1 VGQARARRR
10 ARPLDLAGRVKV
22 RTPTVESAFDYVIVG
37 AGSAG
42 CVLAHRLS
50 EDPTRR
56 VLLLEAGHG
65 ARPFLMRMPLGF
77 LKLIRDPSI
86 SWGYTSEPEPRADG
100 RRLWLPRGK
109 MLGGSSSINGM
120 LYSRADPRD
129 YDEWSHLG
137 LAGWSFAEVLPYFR
151 RAESSW
157 HGESLFHG
165 VGGPLTV
172 TGWESHDGL
181 LAATFAAVRARGYP
195 VHKDHH
201 AATHCEGFA
210 PPEGTI
216 HRGERGS
223 TDVCYLRPVMH
234 RPNLTVRVHAHAL
247 RVIIERGRAAGVEYV
262 VAGRRTLVR
271 AEQELILS
279 AGSYNSPQLLLL
291 SGIGPPD
298 ELRAL
303 GITPRVESSQ
313 VGRNL
318 QEHAT
323 AALSFAARSRTG
335 FESQLR
341 LDRISFAVLQWL
353 LLRSGPATRL
363 PITCMGFIRT
373 RSGLDR
379 PDVKVN
385 LFPTNMDAR
394 VWVPGL
400 RPSRG
405 ANLAA
410 FDILLRPQS
419 RGRMTLASADPRAPP
434 RIFLNILSEREDIAT
449 LVRAFKWTREL
460 HATPPLSDFVVRELQ
475 PGAAVQTDAEIEGY
489 IRSTVA
495 IAHHAAGTCAMGI
508 EPTAVVDGALRVRG
522 VDGLRVVDAS
532 IMPRVVGGNTNA
544 PIIMIAEKAA
554 DLILGRPAL
563 PRARF
568 DTPDTA
574 ELAREPASA

>member
-1 VGQARARRR
+1 M
-10 ARPLDLAGRVKV
+10 
-22 RTPTVESAFDYVIVG
+22 ESAFDFVIVG

-50 EDPTRR
+50 EDPKRR
-56 VLLLEAGHG
+56 VLLLEAGHDR
-65 ARPFLMRMPLGF
+65 RPFLMRMPLGF

-86 SWGYTSEPEPRADG
+86 SWGYNSEPEPFAEG
-100 RRLWLPRGK
+100 RRLWVPRGK
-109 MLGGSSSINGM
+109 MLGGTSSINGM

-129 YDEWSHLG
+129 YDEWSRMG
-137 LAGWSFAEVLPYFR
+137 LSGWSFAEVLPYFR
-151 RAESSW
+151 RAESSC

-165 VGGPLTV
+165 ASGPLSV
-172 TGWESHDGL
+172 TGWESRGGL
-181 LAATFAAVRARGYP
+181 LEATLAAVRAQGYP
-195 VHKDHH
+195 VHADHH
-201 AATHCEGFA
+201 AALDSEGFA

-216 HRGERGS
+216 HHGERGS

-234 RPNLTVRVHAHAL
+234 RPNLTVRIHAQAL
-247 RVIIERGRAAGVEYV
+247 RVLIEHGRAVGIEYV
-262 VAGRRTLVR
+262 VNGQRALAR
-271 AEQELILS
+271 AEQEVILS

-291 SGIGPPD
+291 SGIGPAD

-303 GITPRVESSQ
+303 GIVPRVDSPQ

-323 AALSFAARSRTG
+323 AALSMVARPGTG
-335 FESQLR
+335 FDPQLR
-341 LDRISFAVLQWL
+341 LDRISLAVLEWL
-353 LLRSGPATRL
+353 LARSGPATRL

-385 LFPTNMDAR
+385 LFPTNPDAR

-405 ANLAA
+405 SNLTA

-419 RGRMTLASADPRAPP
+419 RGRMILASADPRAAP
-434 RIFLNILSEREDIAT
+434 RIFLNVLSERDDIET

-460 HATPPLSDFVVRELQ
+460 YATRPLADFVVRETL
-475 PGAAVQTDAEIEGY
+475 PGPKIQTDAEIEAY

-495 IAHHAAGTCAMGI
+495 IAHHAAGTCAMGT
-508 EPTAVVDGALRVRG
+508 EPTAVVDESLRVRG
-522 VDGLRVVDAS
+522 TEGLRVVDGS

-554 DLILGRPAL
+554 DLILDRPAL
-563 PRARF
+563 PRA
-568 DTPDTA
+568 A
-574 ELAREPASA
+574 LESVASSEPARAVAPA

>member
-1 VGQARARRR
+1 VSARQRS
-10 ARPLDLAGRVKV
+10 
-22 RTPTVESAFDYVIVG
+22 VESAFDSVIVG

-50 EDPTRR
+50 EDPTHR
-56 VLLLEAGHG
+56 VLLLEAGHDR
-65 ARPFLMRMPLGF
+65 RPFLMRMPLGF

-86 SWGYTSEPEPRADG
+86 SWGYHSEPEPFADG

-129 YDEWSHLG
+129 YDEWSGMG
-137 LAGWSFAEVLPYFR
+137 LSGWSFAEVLPYFR

-157 HGESLFHG
+157 HGDSVFHG
-165 VGGPLTV
+165 ASGPLSV
-172 TGWESHDGL
+172 TGWESRDGL
-181 LAATFAAVRARGYP
+181 LEATFAAVRAQGYP
-195 VHKDHH
+195 VHQDHH
-201 AATHCEGFA
+201 ASADCEGFA
-210 PPEGTI
+210 PPEATI

-234 RPNLTVRVHAHAL
+234 RPNLTVRAHAQAL
-247 RVIIERGRAAGVEYV
+247 RVVIERGRVVGVEY
-262 VAGRRTLVR
+262 ALGGQRTIAR
-271 AEQELILS
+271 AEREVILS

-303 GITPRVESSQ
+303 GIVPRVESPQ

-323 AALSFAARSRTG
+323 AALGFAARPLSG
-335 FESQLR
+335 FEPQLR
-341 LDRISFAVLQWL
+341 WDRISLAVLQWL

-373 RSGLDR
+373 RAGLDR

-419 RGRMTLASADPRAPP
+419 RGRMTLASADPRAAP
-434 RIFLNILSEREDIAT
+434 RVFLNVLSEREDLAT

-460 HATPPLSDFVVRELQ
+460 HATRPLSDFIVREQL
-475 PGAAVQTDAEIEGY
+475 PGAPVQTDAEIEAY

-495 IAHHAAGTCAMGI
+495 IAHHAAGTCAMGL

-522 VDGLRVVDAS
+522 VEGLRVVDAS

-563 PRARF
+563 PRA
-568 DTPDTA
+568 PLESA
-574 ELAREPASA
+574 APGEPTRVAASA